1 MQKGAVYA
9 SKCRCLQSSPDVT
22 CDKGNNFIGK
32 ILMQAKESSW
42 DILFLFVE
50 SGILYGDYQTG

>member
-1 MQKGAVYA
+1 MQKGAVYT
-9 SKCRCLQSSPDVT
+9 SKCRCLQSSPDDI

-50 SGILYGDYQTG
+50 SGILYSDCQTG

>member
-9 SKCRCLQSSPDVT
+9 SKCRCLQSSPDDT
-22 CDKGNNFIGK
+22 CGKGNNFIGK

-50 SGILYGDYQTG
+50 FGILFGDCQTD